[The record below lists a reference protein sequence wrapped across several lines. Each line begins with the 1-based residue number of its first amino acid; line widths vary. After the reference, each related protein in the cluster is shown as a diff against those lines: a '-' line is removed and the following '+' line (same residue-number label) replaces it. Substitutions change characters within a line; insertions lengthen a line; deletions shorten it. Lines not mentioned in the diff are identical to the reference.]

1 MRQKV
6 RFRRAALAP
15 SAEEAR
21 VCGLLGSDHDGE
33 ALAAARQA
41 EKIWKKLGLTWEE
54 LLVPSIRQRSADPP
68 PEELTDWRWA
78 CHFCLEYY
86 WLLTS
91 WELDFV
97 ATVARYTKPPS
108 AKQLIILHRLV
119 ARCRNAAA

>member
-1 MRQKV
+1 MTALVNRQ
-6 RFRRAALAP
+6 RL
-15 SAEEAR
+15 AR

-41 EKIWKKLGLTWEE
+41 EKLRKKLGLTWDE
-54 LLVPSIRQRSADPP
+54 LLVPPTRQRAADPP
-68 PEELTDWRWA
+68 PEELTDWRLA
-78 CHFCLEYY
+78 CHFCLERY

-108 AKQLIILHRLV
+108 AKQLIVLQRLV
-119 ARCRNAAA
+119 ARCRKAGA

>member
-1 MRQKV
+1 V
-6 RFRRAALAP
+6 TALVDLRRL
-15 SAEEAR
+15 AR

-41 EKIWKKLGLTWEE
+41 EKLRKKVGLTWDE
-54 LLVPSIRQRSADPP
+54 LLVPSPRPRSRDPP
-68 PEELTDWRWA
+68 PEDLTDWRWA
-78 CHFCLEYY
+78 CHFCLEHYHS
-86 WLLTS
+86 LTS

-108 AKQLIILHRLV
+108 AKQRIILRRLV

>member
-1 MRQKV
+1 MTALV
-6 RFRRAALAP
+6 DLRRL
-15 SAEEAR
+15 AR

-33 ALAAARQA
+33 ALAATRQA
-41 EKIWKKLGLTWEE
+41 EKIRKKVGLTWEE
-54 LLVPSIRQRSADPP
+54 LLVPSTRQRSGDPP
-68 PEELTDWRWA
+68 PEELTDWRLA
-78 CHFCLEYY
+78 CHFCLERY
-86 WLLTS
+86 WLLTR